1 MSTTLIA
8 TLGILFLLVL
18 MLLGMPISISM
29 LFASFV
35 GCSFMIGGG
44 SASSLAAST
53 IWSSFSNYGWMV
65 IPMFVLMGTISF
77 RSGITEILYKTAFAW
92 VGSFK
97 GGLASTTILT
107 SAMFAAICGSN
118 TATSATIG
126 TMALPEMKKYD
137 YNPSFSGGAIAVGG
151 TLGVII
157 PPSILLIIVA
167 IQTQQPLGD
176 LFIASLTPGIILTIL
191 FLLSVSILCLI
202 NPELGPAGPSTT
214 WTEKLMSLGGIIETI
229 LLFIIVIGG
238 LYAGWFTPTEAGSA
252 GAAGALLVTLLRGRM
267 DFESFTRAVRDAL
280 KVSSMVVLLLAG
292 AVYFSKFMSLTR
304 VPYNL
309 ANWAA
314 ELPIPG
320 WGILLV
326 ILGIYLLG
334 GCITDALGFLV
345 VTIPIF
351 FPVAEQLGF
360 DIMWFSILVSVVTT
374 LGAITP
380 PVGINVYIVSGLDD
394 DIDTQNIFKGIIP
407 YVLSFLITIALMM
420 VFPEIVLFLPEYLA
434 G

>member
-1 MSTTLIA
+1 MSTTMIA
-8 TLGILFLLVL
+8 TLGILFMLAL

-29 LFASFV
+29 FLASFV
-35 GCSFMIGGG
+35 GCSYIIGTG

-53 IWSSFSNYGWMV
+53 IWGSFSNYGWMV

-77 RSGITEILYKTAFAW
+77 RSGITEELYNAAYAW

-107 SAMFAAICGSN
+107 SAFFAAICGSN

-137 YNPSFSGGAIAVGG
+137 YDASFSGGAIAVGG

-176 LFIASLTPGIILTIL
+176 LFMASIVPGIMLTVL
-191 FLLSVSILCLI
+191 FLISVSVLCWF
-202 NPELGPAGPSTT
+202 NPDLGPAGPGSTF
-214 WTEKLMSLGGIIETI
+214 TEKIVALSGIIDTM
-229 LLFIIVIGG
+229 LLFILVIGG
-238 LYAGWFTPTEAGSA
+238 LYLGWFTPVEAGAA

-267 DFESFTRAVRDAL
+267 SPGKFIWAVEDAL
-280 KVSSMVVLLLAG
+280 KVSSMVILLLAG

-304 VPYNL
+304 VPYKL
-309 ANWAA
+309 ATWAA
-314 ELPIPG
+314 ELPIPA

-334 GCITDALGFLV
+334 GCITDALGFLI

-351 FPVAEQLGF
+351 FPVAEELGY

-380 PVGINVYIVSGLDD
+380 PVGINVYIVAGLDE
-394 DIDTQNIFKGIIP
+394 DIQTQSIFKGIIP
-407 YVLSFLITIALMM
+407 YFLSFVLTIGLMI
-420 VFPEIVLFLPEYLA
+420 VFPQIVLFLPEWLA